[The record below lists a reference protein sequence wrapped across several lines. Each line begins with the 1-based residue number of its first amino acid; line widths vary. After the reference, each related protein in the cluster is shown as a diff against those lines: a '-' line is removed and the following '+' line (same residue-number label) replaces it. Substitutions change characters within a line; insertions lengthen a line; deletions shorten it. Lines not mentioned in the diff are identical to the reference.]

1 MGRTFEGTKEL
12 KELRGRIEHWRA
24 TRESQGRMPEAL
36 WEAAAAAAKNH
47 GVSRVASEL
56 KLGYAGLKLRMQ
68 GRATGSTWPRPAG
81 AAPGFVEVSAAQLLA
96 PWPMAGTVIE
106 YSRRDGSKLTVN
118 LPTGSTLDVLA
129 LIAALGGP

>member
-1 MGRTFEGTKEL
+1 MGRTFEGMKEL
-12 KELRGRIEHWRA
+12 RELRGRIEHWRA

-68 GRATGSTWPRPAG
+68 GRLRAG
-81 AAPGFVEVSAAQLLA
+81 ARHGRLGRHQGS
-96 PWPMAGTVIE
+96 
-106 YSRRDGSKLTVN
+106 SR
-118 LPTGSTLDVLA
+118 
-129 LIAALGGP
+129 